1 MRNEQFSALV
11 DDLKSD
17 RSYQHAK
24 AKIDFASSLWRV
36 MQQRNVSNSE
46 LAARIGKSRAWI
58 TKVLSGDCNFTI
70 ETMVDLADAVGGK
83 ISLHIADSESRTRW
97 LEEIDGKLRR
107 PSTWEGP
114 MGDGVTMELGDEP
127 PRVVA

>member
-1 MRNEQFSALV
+1 MMRNEQFSALI

-17 RSYQHAK
+17 RSYQQAK
-24 AKIDFASSLWRV
+24 AKVDFASSLWRV
-36 MQQRNVSNSE
+36 MQQHNVSNSE

-83 ISLHIADSESRTRW
+83 ISLHIADSEPCT
-97 LEEIDGKLRR
+97 
-107 PSTWEGP
+107 PACT
-114 MGDGVTMELGDEP
+114 
-127 PRVVA
+127 